1 MNKKVQKIATWIM
14 LIIMVGGSVSAILAY
29 LISK

>member
-14 LIIMVGGSVSAILAY
+14 LLIMVGGFLAIILAY
-29 LISK
+29 LAS

>member
-14 LIIMVGGSVSAILAY
+14 LLIMVGGVFAMVLAY
-29 LISK
+29 FIK